1 MQENEIVR
9 ILLVDDEPNI
19 LTALEFLIQKEG
31 YEVHKSINGEDALAM
46 VEKYKP
52 KVVVLDV
59 MMPRMNGYDVA
70 KRIRSNANFDQTQII
85 FLTAR
90 GTQDDRFEG
99 YGSGAEIYLTKPFDN
114 EELVNTIKEL
124 VEFG

>member
-1 MQENEIVR
+1 MQEHEIIRV
-9 ILLVDDEPNI
+9 LLVDDEPNI

-31 YEVHKSINGEDALAM
+31 FEVHKSINGEDALAM
-46 VEKYKP
+46 MEKYKP
-52 KVVVLDV
+52 RIVVLDV

-70 KRIRSNANFDQTQII
+70 KRIRSNSAYDHTQII

-124 VEFG
+124 VEYG